1 MNKKNTK
8 RKQHNKIE
16 RNDDYSGIFEE
27 IQTDLPIIKKKSK
40 EQLQTNQIQF
50 ESIRNQEQ
58 ANLIRCPI
66 ESINIEQILQDI
78 LYESSKESQYSKT
91 LKQILLMGQRELKDK
106 QKYYQFKWQSL
117 GHSNISRQEYQRQEQ
132 MLKEQQSKD
141 IAEIQNN
148 VIAELGRK
156 RVKGF
161 QQREDIL
168 DEFRINFMKKRH
180 LTPDGPVME
189 EFQFYVD
196 PEEANRLKKDQ
207 IQLLEK
213 LMEESHLIPENH
225 PLEIKRY
232 FSQPENTGHQ
242 QRYLQR
248 TQSSYIQNNNEQHQS
263 DVQRLQIFPKLQIDK
278 IIKDKMENMT
288 PKKIEELL
296 KLDEQDIQVIP
307 RNVRVMLLDSKS
319 DELYTDKDFQ
329 LDQAER
335 YIEVFNQLKNQNFY
349 ELDLEKMLEL
359 TIYIVNN
366 THYQQKFK
374 LSEDRKQVTPREL
387 LNYIDK
393 LYRQ

>member
-16 RNDDYSGIFEE
+16 KDDDYSGIFEE

-40 EQLQTNQIQF
+40 EQQQTNQIHF

-91 LKQILLMGQRELKDK
+91 LKQILLLGQRELKDK

-225 PLEIKRY
+225 PLELKRY
-232 FSQPENTGHQ
+232 FSQPENIGHQ

-248 TQSSYIQNNNEQHQS
+248 TQSILMNNIRMMFK
-263 DVQRLQIFPKLQIDK
+263 RLQIFPKLQIDK

-387 LNYIDK
+387 LNYIEK

>member
-1 MNKKNTK
+1 MSKKNTK
-8 RKQHNKIE
+8 RKQNNKIE
-16 RNDDYSGIFEE
+16 KDDDYSDIFEE
-27 IQTDLPIIKKKSK
+27 IQPIIKKKSK
-40 EQLQTNQIQF
+40 EQQQTNQIPF

-132 MLKEQQSKD
+132 MLKEQQSKE

-196 PEEANRLKKDQ
+196 PEEANRLKRDQ

-225 PLEIKRY
+225 PPELKRY
-232 FSQPENTGHQ
+232 FSQPENIGHQ
-242 QRYLQR
+242 TRYLQR
-248 TQSSYIQNNNEQHQS
+248 TQSNYIQSNNDQHQS

-278 IIKDKMENMT
+278 IIKEKMENMT
-288 PKKIEELL
+288 PKKIE
-296 KLDEQDIQVIP
+296 
-307 RNVRVMLLDSKS
+307 
-319 DELYTDKDFQ
+319 
-329 LDQAER
+329 
-335 YIEVFNQLKNQNFY
+335 
-349 ELDLEKMLEL
+349 LEGTAK
-359 TIYIVNN
+359 T
-366 THYQQKFK
+366 
-374 LSEDRKQVTPREL
+374 
-387 LNYIDK
+387 
-393 LYRQ
+393 